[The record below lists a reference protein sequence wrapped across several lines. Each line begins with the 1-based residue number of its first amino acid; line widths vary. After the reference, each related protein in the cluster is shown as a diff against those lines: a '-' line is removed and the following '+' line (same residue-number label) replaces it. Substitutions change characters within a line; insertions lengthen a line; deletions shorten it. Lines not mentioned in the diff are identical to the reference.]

1 MLNSNRL
8 RCWCTRSGVRIQ
20 TIPDWTFLILHSW
33 LLLLTLALP
42 WAGCNSAAQE
52 SPARKSKAHE
62 TGLVTLTA
70 EEIKSGA
77 IVVQPVARGEFKLH
91 RDFSATVVPDH
102 HATADITALV
112 RGRVIDVYADLGQ
125 QVKTGDLLAML
136 YSSDLGMAQSA
147 YLKAAAK
154 LYVAERA
161 YQRAKMLLR
170 EKVIGLAESQRREGE
185 MLSLQAEKRE
195 SEDRLRLLGMS
206 EEQITKLNRQHK
218 ILSYVP
224 ITAPFDGRVIARNL
238 TKGEVVEVTEKLFTV
253 ADLSEVWVLA
263 NIPEKDITFIRADAD
278 TEKSGVEQLVEVL
291 VTAYPGEVFH
301 GKVTYVGDVLD
312 VATRT
317 MNLRL
322 ELPNPHRKLKPEM
335 YATIRVHSLPERNV
349 LMVPEAAVQRERN
362 RRFVFVQ
369 RDAQTFEARDV
380 TLAEGNGEMVKIVEG
395 LQEGEPIVVKGA
407 YVLKSELLSDQI

>member
-1 MLNSNRL
+1 MFNLISRF
-8 RCWCTRSGVRIQ
+8 TESGCLLMVLF
-20 TIPDWTFLILHSW
+20 TI
-33 LLLLTLALP
+33 
-42 WAGCNSAAQE
+42 GCNSAAEE
-52 SPARKSKAHE
+52 SPGQHSTRKPHE
-62 TGLVTLTA
+62 TGIVTLTA
-70 EEIKSGA
+70 DEIRSGA
-77 IVVQPVARGEFKLH
+77 VVVEPAARGEFKLH
-91 RDFSATVVPDH
+91 RDFPATVVPDH

-112 RGRVIDVYADLGQ
+112 RGRVVDVYADLGQ
-125 QVKTGDLLAML
+125 QVKGGDLLAMM

-147 YLKAAAK
+147 YLKAIAK

-161 YQRAKMLLR
+161 YERATMLLR
-170 EKVIGLAESQRREGE
+170 EKVIGLAESQRRQGE
-185 MLSLQAEKRE
+185 MLSLRAEKRE

-206 EEQITKLNRQHK
+206 EEQIGKLNKEQK

-263 NIPEKDITFIRADAD
+263 NIPEKDITFIRADAAS
-278 TEKSGVEQLVEVL
+278 EKSGVEQLVEVL

-322 ELPNPHRKLKPEM
+322 ELPNPQRKLKPEM
-335 YATIRVHSLPERNV
+335 YATIRVYSLPEPGV
-349 LMVPEAAVQRERN
+349 LIVPEAAVQRERD

-369 RDAQTFEARDV
+369 RDAHTFEARDV
-380 TLAEGNGEMVKIVEG
+380 KLGDGNGEVVKVLDG
-395 LQEGEPIVVKGA
+395 LQEGEPVVVKGA